1 MRVPC
6 GAALGDCSE
15 TLALAWGGGA
25 LYILSAYLLLLHPR
39 RLSATQPHLYL
50 RHCEDRQ
57 KSLVSNTCHVQY
69 SVTWGLCSPCGNP
82 GSSALKWKSTSILE
96 SISGVNT
103 CKNSTEIDSL
113 QARDTVSVFFFFFF
127 LFLFF
132 SWLFLGICVKD
143 DIPCLKESDK
153 IASLWALSG
162 ELARRA
168 QLNGLFSG
176 PDAFPV
182 CLPLGSPPGM
192 WARSC
197 VPTLGLPA
205 GTGCQAKDTSTPLP
219 PWGASVQILRDPSAL
234 ADHMEIQIPADCGI
248 SWRD

>member
-113 QARDTVSVFFFFFF
+113 QARDTVSVFFFSFFF
-127 LFLFF
+127 
-132 SWLFLGICVKD
+132 SYSSLGYFWGYVSKTT
-143 DIPCLKESDK
+143 
-153 IASLWALSG
+153 
-162 ELARRA
+162 
-168 QLNGLFSG
+168 
-176 PDAFPV
+176 FPV
-182 CLPLGSPPGM
+182 LKS
-192 WARSC
+192 
-197 VPTLGLPA
+197 
-205 GTGCQAKDTSTPLP
+205 
-219 PWGASVQILRDPSAL
+219 QIK
-234 ADHMEIQIPADCGI
+234 
-248 SWRD
+248 

>member
-1 MRVPC
+1 MRGCPGRLFRNPGPGV
-6 GAALGDCSE
+6 G
-15 TLALAWGGGA
+15 WGGA

-50 RHCEDRQ
+50 RHRDDRQ

-69 SVTWGLCSPCGNP
+69 SVTWGLCSPCGNL

-103 CKNSTEIDSL
+103 CKNSTEIDLL
-113 QARDTVSVFFFFFF
+113 QARDTVSFFFFFF

-153 IASLWALSG
+153 IASLWALSS

-197 VPTLGLPA
+197 VPTLGLPRA
-205 GTGCQAKDTSTPLP
+205 RAAKQRIHPLP
-219 PWGASVQILRDPSAL
+219 CLPGGPLSRSSGT
-234 ADHMEIQIPADCGI
+234 PAH
-248 SWRD
+248 